1 MDRLEKTI
9 GYEFRDKRLL
19 HTALSHTSYV
29 NELKSGEP
37 SNERLEFLGDS
48 ILGMITADY
57 LYRQYPDMPEGN
69 MTKLRAEL
77 VCEKSLAR
85 VGNEIGL
92 GEYLLLGKGEELC
105 GGRERP
111 SIIAD
116 AVEAVIAAMYL
127 DGGRKTVK
135 QFIYDRVLSRAG
147 EYGGII
153 DDCKTALQ
161 ELVQRTRGN
170 SIEYRMTGESGPDH
184 NKRFEATVYINGQA
198 MGTGTGRSK
207 KDAEQR
213 AAGAAL
219 EKYGS
224 ERKQA

>member
-1 MDRLEKTI
+1 MEQLEKKI
-9 GYEFRDKRLL
+9 GYEFKNKKLL

-48 ILGMITADY
+48 ILGMITAYY
-57 LYRQYPDMPEGN
+57 LYRKYPDMPEGN

-77 VCEKSLAR
+77 VCEKSLAQ
-85 VGNEIGL
+85 VGREIGL
-92 GEYLLLGKGEELC
+92 GGFLLLGKGEELC

-127 DGGRKTVK
+127 DGGREKVR
-135 QFIYDRVLSRAG
+135 QFIRERILSRAD
-147 EYGGII
+147 EYGGSA

-170 SIEYRMTGESGPDH
+170 IIEYRLTGESGPDH
-184 NKRFEATVYINGQA
+184 NKRFEAAVYINGRS

-207 KDAEQR
+207 KDAEQN
-213 AAGAAL
+213 AARSAL
-219 EKYGS
+219 EKYRA
-224 ERKQA
+224 EREQA